1 MYKNGNRSEN
11 RRLSRDLIR
20 LRLGVE
26 KLEKLESRVMGV
38 GGDFGLTH
46 MMINWRLESMAEDY
60 NNECKCSVRFPLFY
74 LSIIPAIP
82 STPRSLCI
90 IHSMIPG
97 LYCKKDPVIPSEPNQ
112 ESTDHLGR
120 LPTSK
125 QRSFC
130 K

>member
-1 MYKNGNRSEN
+1 MYKNGNKSEN

-26 KLEKLESRVMGV
+26 KLEKLETRVMGV

-60 NNECKCSVRFPLFY
+60 NNGCKCSVRFPLFY

-82 STPRSLCI
+82 SIPRSLCI
-90 IHSMIPG
+90 IQSMIPG

-112 ESTDHLGR
+112 ASTDHLGR
-120 LPTSK
+120 LRTF
-125 QRSFC
+125 QRMRSC
-130 K
+130 E